1 MSWQHAAGSRRA
13 VTSNWL
19 AKSASRQHDRRSFLA
34 ACCLLPAACCSA
46 ADPESLPDGS
56 AAKDMINP
64 ETQRAIDRGLTYLAH
79 SQSEDGSWG
88 DRPLYAGNLAV
99 IGLSGLAF
107 LAGGHQ
113 PGRGLYGPVV
123 SRALR
128 FILSK
133 EQANP
138 VGFLFNRSGSEHG
151 PMYSHGF
158 ATMFLA
164 ESHGTIGE
172 RDLRRRVRD
181 ALGRAVKVIIDSQNN
196 EGGWRYQ
203 PQKESADISVTV
215 CQIMALRA
223 ARNAGVEVPKSVV
236 DKCVD
241 YVRTCQ
247 NTDGGF
253 RYFKQGGESQFA
265 RSAAGLAALYSAGV
279 YTGSVIDRG
288 LRYLMQ
294 HRPTGAGFARRAD
307 ANYLYGH
314 YYAAQVMWTAGGR
327 WWGDWFPTIRDELVS
342 FARPNDGAWQD
353 RMICNDYATAMAC
366 IILQIPN
373 NYLPIMQK

>member
-1 MSWQHAAGSRRA
+1 MI
-13 VTSNWL
+13 T
-19 AKSASRQHDRRSFLA
+19 
-34 ACCLLPAACCSA
+34 
-46 ADPESLPDGS
+46 PE
-56 AAKDMINP
+56 A
-64 ETQRAIDRGLTYLAH
+64 QQAIDRGLAYLAR
-79 SQSEDGSWG
+79 SQGEDGSWG
-88 DRPLYAGNLAV
+88 DRPMYAGNLAIV
-99 IGLSGLAF
+99 GLGGLAF

-113 PGRGLYGPVV
+113 PGRGAYGQVV

-128 FILSK
+128 FVLSK
-133 EQANP
+133 EQPNP
-138 VGFLFNRSGSEHG
+138 VGFLFNQNGTPHG

-164 ESHGTIGE
+164 ESHGTIGDRE
-172 RDLRRRVRD
+172 LRRRVRD
-181 ALGRAVKVIIDSQNN
+181 TLGKAVKVILDSQNK

-203 PQKESADISVTV
+203 PQPDVADISVTV

-236 DKCVD
+236 DKCVE
-241 YVRTCQ
+241 YVRGCQ

-253 RYFKQGGESQFA
+253 RYFKQGGESQFP
-265 RSAAGLAALYSAGV
+265 RSAAGVAALYSAGI
-279 YTGSVIDRG
+279 YQGSVIDRG

-294 HRPTGAGFARRAD
+294 FRPNGNGFFRRDAD
-307 ANYLYGH
+307 RNYLYGH

-327 WWGDWFPTIRDELVS
+327 WWADWFPAVRDELVS
-342 FARPNDGAWQD
+342 RMRVRGDGAWLDQYFGA
-353 RMICNDYATAMAC
+353 DYATAMAC

>member
-1 MSWQHAAGSRRA
+1 MSKQRAAGSA
-13 VTSNWL
+13 QIKN
-19 AKSASRQHDRRSFLA
+19 SRLWAATGRPRDRRSFLS

-46 ADPESLPDGS
+46 ADPESQPDGS
-56 AAKDMINP
+56 AAKGMITP
-64 ETQRAIDRGLTYLAH
+64 ETQQAIDGGLAYLAR
-79 SQSEDGSWG
+79 SQAEDGSWG

-99 IGLSGLAF
+99 VGLGGLAF

-113 PGRGLYGPVV
+113 PGRGAYGQVV

-133 EQANP
+133 EQTNP
-138 VGFLFNRSGSEHG
+138 VGFLFNPTGIQHG

-164 ESHGTIGE
+164 ESHGTIGD

-181 ALGRAVKVIIDSQNN
+181 TLGKAVKVILNAQNN

-203 PQKESADISVTV
+203 PQKETADISVTV

-236 DKCVD
+236 DKCIE
-241 YVRTCQ
+241 YVRACQ
-247 NTDGGF
+247 NADGGF
-253 RYFKQGGESQFA
+253 RYFKQGGESAFA
-265 RSAAGLAALYSAGV
+265 RSAAGVAALFSAGV
-279 YTGSVIDRG
+279 YTGPVVDRG
-288 LRYLMQ
+288 LKYLTQ
-294 HRPTGAGFARRAD
+294 FRPTTAGLYRPDR
-307 ANYLYGH
+307 NYLYGH

-327 WWGDWFPTIRDELVS
+327 WWADWFPAIRDELM
-342 FARPNDGAWQD
+342 ARTRHQQGAWPD
-353 RMICNDYATAMAC
+353 TYFGADYATAMAC